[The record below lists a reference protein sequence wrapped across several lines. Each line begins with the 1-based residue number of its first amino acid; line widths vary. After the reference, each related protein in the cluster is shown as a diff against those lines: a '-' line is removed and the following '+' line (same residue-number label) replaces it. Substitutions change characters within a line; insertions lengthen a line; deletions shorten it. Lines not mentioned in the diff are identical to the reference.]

1 MNKKNG
7 SKKFGQICII
17 GKPNAGKST
26 LLNTLIGQKISIVTP
41 KVQTTRSSITGIL
54 TIEDTQLVFID
65 TPGIFAP
72 KKKLEKAMVR
82 AAWSS
87 IIGSDFVAVIVDS
100 TRAIDEDIKKIF
112 SYLSEHNIQPI
123 ILLNK
128 KDLAK
133 DEQIKVVKEEINSII
148 KPQKIFEISALQGTN
163 CNELTEYLIANCTES
178 EWLYSEDEVTSAP
191 MRFLASEITRE
202 QLFLNLS
209 QELPYNLTVET
220 EKWQDLDNGEAII
233 HQVIYV
239 ARDSHKMIVLGHKGR
254 MIKKIS
260 ETARKEI
267 ESALD
272 ITAHLY
278 LYVKVRSNW
287 EDNPF
292 MYDYMG
298 LKMTE

>member
-1 MNKKNG
+1 M

-26 LLNTLIGQKISIVTP
+26 LLNTIIGQKISIVTP
-41 KVQTTRSSITGIL
+41 KVQTTRSSITGIT
-54 TIEDTQLVFID
+54 TINDTQLVFID
-65 TPGIFAP
+65 TPGIFLP

-87 IIGSDFVAVIVDS
+87 IIGSDFAAVIVDS
-100 TRAIDEDIKKIF
+100 TKYIDDDIKRIF
-112 SYLSEHNIQPI
+112 SYLNEQKIQPI

-128 KDLAK
+128 TDLAS
-133 DEQIKVVKEEINSII
+133 DEQISAVKTEVKSVTEPRI
-148 KPQKIFEISALQGTN
+148 IFEISALKGTN
-163 CNELTEYLIANCTES
+163 CNELTDYLIANCPES
-178 EWLYSEDEVTSAP
+178 EWLYAEDEVTNAP
-191 MRFLASEITRE
+191 MRFLSSEITRE

-220 EKWQDLDNGEAII
+220 EKWQDLQNNECII

-239 ARDSHKMIVLGHKGR
+239 ARDSHKMIVLGHKGK

-260 ETARKEI
+260 ENSRKEI

-272 ITAHLY
+272 IKAHLY
-278 LYVKVRSNW
+278 LFVKVRANW
-287 EDNPF
+287 EDNPL
-292 MYDYMG
+292 MYEYMG
-298 LKMTE
+298 LKRTD